1 MECWHKTEAA
11 VERSQMFCGLLKLPS
26 KNIPLNGLNCTN
38 LSVEK
43 MSKQEVTIKIKCLFV
58 NYVQNTFYFT
68 TRKWEEPSPPS
79 QFCLLPLLETTILL

>member
-43 MSKQEVTIKIKCLFV
+43 MSK
-58 NYVQNTFYFT
+58 
-68 TRKWEEPSPPS
+68 
-79 QFCLLPLLETTILL
+79 